1 MKIAILHSGDL
12 EEVSLGGVDR
22 YIKSLI
28 LFSDDNE
35 ITVFGTTVAGKLE
48 LGKEVQRNYCGKQY
62 KFIAISDD
70 KRRPLSFY
78 YMLKEFLWLKQLGSF
93 DCIYAQRTEY
103 SIPFLFSKN
112 KLKLI
117 EMIHGSSKYS
127 EIGFGKKMAR
137 VHLLLEKL
145 AIKTAKHTFVILN
158 REEFGVPYYK
168 KKYSKYKERI
178 HYGRNP
184 IDPHIYFKQD
194 KDAIRNKFNIGINDN
209 IILFSGR
216 IEENPKRVLLLPH
229 ICKKVLENRNDVKFL
244 ILGDGKDKKKL
255 ENEVERLQ
263 LKDKFIMTGY
273 VDDPHVIA
281 EYNNAADIAINISM
295 FEGTCTSVL
304 ESLACGIPVVS
315 TDVGDIHECL
325 RNGHNGF
332 IIRND
337 EKCIVNDSAD
347 AIVNILNNGVIMD
360 DVYLNYA
367 GEYVIQEL
375 KQYIRE
381 L

>member
-28 LFSDDNE
+28 LFFDNNE

-48 LGKEVQRNYCGKQY
+48 LGKEIQRNYCGKQY
-62 KFIAISDD
+62 KFIAISDNR
-70 KRRPLSFY
+70 KRPLSVY
-78 YMLKEFLWLKQLGSF
+78 YMLKEFLWLKKLGTY

-112 KLKLI
+112 KQKLI

-137 VHLLLEKL
+137 VHLFLERL
-145 AIKTAKHTFVILN
+145 AIKIAKHTFIILN

-168 KKYSKYKERI
+168 KKYSKYKNRI
-178 HYGRNP
+178 HYGKNP
-184 IDPHIYFKQD
+184 IDPHIYYKQD
-194 KDAIRNKFNIGINDN
+194 KDTIRNKLDIGLNDN
-209 IILFSGR
+209 IVLFSGR
-216 IEENPKRVLLLPH
+216 IENNPKRVLLLPL
-229 ICKKVLENRNDVKFL
+229 ICEKVLAKGKNVKFL
-244 ILGDGKDKKKL
+244 ILGDGNDKKKL
-255 ENEVERLQ
+255 EGEIERLQ
-263 LKDKFIMTGY
+263 LNDKFIMTGY
-273 VDDPHVIA
+273 VDDPHLIA
-281 EYNNAADIAINISM
+281 EYNNVADIAINISM

-304 ESLACGIPVVS
+304 ESLACGIPVIS

-325 RNGHNGF
+325 QNGHNGY
-332 IIRND
+332 IIKND
-337 EKCIVNDSAD
+337 ENSIVDDSAE
-347 AIVNILNNGVIMD
+347 AIVNILNKGVAMD
-360 DVYLNYA
+360 DIYLNYS
-367 GEYVIQEL
+367 GEYVVQEL